1 MNSKE
6 TKEICDE
13 RNSENNKAEKVA
25 ARETGAAD
33 AARAAVGVRA
43 KRRVAG
49 EVQGVGF
56 RAAAREVAL
65 RVGARGWAKNESDG
79 SVTVLMEGDAEGLA
93 ALDEFLRQGPP
104 SARVA
109 AVAPLMLETED
120 ETAQLNDF
128 GIL

>member
-1 MNSKE
+1 MSE
-6 TKEICDE
+6 
-13 RNSENNKAEKVA
+13 NSENKAERAGTGK
-25 ARETGAAD
+25 TGA
-33 AARAAVGVRA
+33 VRA

-49 EVQGVGF
+49 KVQGVGF

-109 AVAPLMLETED
+109 AVAPLMLENED
-120 ETAQLNDF
+120 ETAQLDDF

>member
-1 MNSKE
+1 MSE
-6 TKEICDE
+6 
-13 RNSENNKAEKVA
+13 NSENNKAERVA
-25 ARETGAAD
+25 ARAAD
-33 AARAAVGVRA
+33 AAGAARVAGVRA

-79 SVTVLMEGDAEGLA
+79 SVTVLMEGDVEGLA

>member
-1 MNSKE
+1 MSE
-6 TKEICDE
+6 
-13 RNSENNKAEKVA
+13 NSENNKAERVA
-25 ARETGAAD
+25 AGAAD
-33 AARAAVGVRA
+33 AAGAARVARVAGVRA